1 VPQVTDELVALAE
14 SRVDSRGL
22 RSVFGLGVD
31 ELELDWLGLRQPCWQ
46 VSHAPRQLLAR
57 CWCAARAYAPLG
69 PRRRYVDT
77 GATPLHLDKVLL
89 CMAADLESERASEH
103 MGRLH
108 GAARRYAVLHTRL
121 RRYLDDGLGA
131 DEGFDLLPVAI
142 VSVAAITVSKRS
154 ARTSS
159 SDVSM

>member
-1 VPQVTDELVALAE
+1 MWTPVP
-14 SRVDSRGL
+14 
-22 RSVFGLGVD
+22 
-31 ELELDWLGLRQPCWQ
+31 
-46 VSHAPRQLLAR
+46 
-57 CWCAARAYAPLG
+57 
-69 PRRRYVDT
+69 
-77 GATPLHLDKVLL
+77 LL
-89 CMAADLESERASEH
+89 CILIKYFCAWLRIWRASERASEH